1 MVLEQIEVSKSK
13 TNQKD
18 SLWSTMKLVYL
29 SIIML
34 VIASIWRIVDVFV
47 LGLGDTWLNIL
58 PSKLFPLLIT
68 VSIFWRFRRKEI
80 DSILGMSRYDIKSHL
95 AMGVII
101 ALSLYLTVEVA
112 ATIIYTA
119 ILDPSYPLNLN
130 VLYIDTIWYT
140 LLFLFVNSV
149 FEETLFRGLL
159 QNSLKMKI
167 SSNRAIILSA
177 LMFGIWH
184 AVWPLLDTPKG
195 TLALAEAFGMIV
207 LTALFGGVFG
217 VYYEHFSSGKTLTAP
232 ILAHTLLNFLNE
244 CIKIGPEPSQQG
256 PDFSFTTPGLLI
268 VSMVMYLVAF
278 IGLLLFV
285 WRFRMEQVKSFWN
298 SFVSKVASLNIMNLH
313 SSKKKSEGED
323 VLSSDNGGMS

>member
-47 LGLGDTWLNIL
+47 LGLADTWLNIL

-167 SSNRAIILSA
+167 
-177 LMFGIWH
+177 
-184 AVWPLLDTPKG
+184 
-195 TLALAEAFGMIV
+195 
-207 LTALFGGVFG
+207 
-217 VYYEHFSSGKTLTAP
+217 
-232 ILAHTLLNFLNE
+232 
-244 CIKIGPEPSQQG
+244 
-256 PDFSFTTPGLLI
+256 
-268 VSMVMYLVAF
+268 
-278 IGLLLFV
+278 
-285 WRFRMEQVKSFWN
+285 
-298 SFVSKVASLNIMNLH
+298 
-313 SSKKKSEGED
+313 
-323 VLSSDNGGMS
+323 